1 MLSAIL
7 AFVLGS
13 ITVPLLLFVLLLLL
27 AIGAGAWGYRYL
39 LKRNPA
45 KLEQW
50 AAQINAAAARAQAKL
65 DGK

>member
-1 MLSAIL
+1 MITLTLSL
-7 AFVLGS
+7 VVVVLGAL
-13 ITVPLLLFVLLLLL
+13 VC
-27 AIGAGAWGYRYL
+27 IGAGAAGYRYM

-50 AAQINAAAARAQAKL
+50 AAQIKAAGERAQAKL